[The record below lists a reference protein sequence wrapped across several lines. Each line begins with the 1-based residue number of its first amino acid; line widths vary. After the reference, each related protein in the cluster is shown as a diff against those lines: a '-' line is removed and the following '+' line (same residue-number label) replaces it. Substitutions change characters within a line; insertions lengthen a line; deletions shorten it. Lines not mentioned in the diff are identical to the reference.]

1 MPARSGRRPAG
12 WPPRSVT
19 RAPGEGG
26 RLLSWAFRHLAG
38 PAEGVKG
45 AVQGGSAEAREAWK
59 RDLAERKRFT
69 QEQRERKRADR
80 EARRRG

>member
-1 MPARSGRRPAG
+1 MSEDGA
-12 WPPRSVT
+12 VT
-19 RAPGEGG
+19 KAPGEGG

-45 AVQGGSAEAREAWK
+45 AVQGGSAEARDAWK

-69 QEQRERKRADR
+69 REQRERKRADR
-80 EARRRG
+80 GAQRRS

>member
-1 MPARSGRRPAG
+1 MSDDGA
-12 WPPRSVT
+12 VT

-38 PAEGVKG
+38 PADGVRG

-59 RDLAERKRFT
+59 RDLAERKRYT
-69 QEQRERKRADR
+69 REQRELKRAAR
-80 EARRRG
+80 EANRRG

>member
-1 MPARSGRRPAG
+1 MSDDGA
-12 WPPRSVT
+12 VT

-38 PAEGVKG
+38 PADGVKG

-59 RDLAERKRFT
+59 RDLAERKRYT
-69 QEQRERKRADR
+69 REQRELKRAAR
-80 EARRRG
+80 EANRRG

>member
-1 MPARSGRRPAG
+1 MSEDGA
-12 WPPRSVT
+12 VT

-69 QEQRERKRADR
+69 REQRERKRADR

>member
-1 MPARSGRRPAG
+1 MSEDGA
-12 WPPRSVT
+12 VT
-19 RAPGEGG
+19 KAPGEGG

-45 AVQGGSAEAREAWK
+45 AVQGGSAEARDAWK

-69 QEQRERKRADR
+69 REQRERKRADR
-80 EARRRG
+80 EDQRRS

>member
-1 MPARSGRRPAG
+1 MSEDGA
-12 WPPRSVT
+12 VT

-45 AVQGGSAEAREAWK
+45 AVQGGSAETRDAWK

-69 QEQRERKRADR
+69 REQRERKRADR
-80 EARRRG
+80 EAQRRS